1 MTIKQVS
8 VFAEN
13 RFGTIRNV
21 TKVLGNAGIDI
32 RALSVADT
40 EGFGVLRMVVSDTK
54 KAEEVLSGQE
64 CILSITPVLGVI
76 LPDHPGALSNVLAL
90 LAEHKINIEYM
101 YAFIMRSKERACVVI
116 RVRENE
122 RTQKILMDAGIELLT
137 EEEISSFC

>member
-1 MTIKQVS
+1 MTINQVS

-21 TKVLGNAGIDI
+21 TKALGNAGIDI

-40 EGFGVLRMVVSDTK
+40 EGFGVLRMIVSDTK
-54 KAEEVLSGQE
+54 KAEEVLAGQE

-76 LPDHPGALSNVLAL
+76 LPDRPGGLSNVLSL
-90 LAEHKINIEYM
+90 LAEPRINIEYM
-101 YAFIMRSKERACVVI
+101 YAFIMRSGESACVVI

-122 RTQKILMDAGIELLT
+122 KTQKILEDAGIRLLS
-137 EEEISSFC
+137 EEEISAF